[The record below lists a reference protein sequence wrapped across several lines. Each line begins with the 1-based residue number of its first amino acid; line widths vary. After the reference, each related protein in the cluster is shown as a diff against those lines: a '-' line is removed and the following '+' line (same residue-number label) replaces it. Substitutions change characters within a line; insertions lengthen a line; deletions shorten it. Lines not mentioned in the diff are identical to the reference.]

1 MKLPRRRFLQLAAG
15 ATALAAPCI
24 AWAQAYPTRLV
35 RIIVGYPAGGP
46 TDLAA
51 RLMGQWLSER
61 LGQPFVV
68 ENQPDATTNV
78 ATEAVE
84 RVPPDG
90 YTAAPFRFGGRD

>member
-1 MKLPRRRFLQLAAG
+1 MQGVSPRG
-15 ATALAAPCI
+15 HALG
-24 AWAQAYPTRLV
+24 R
-35 RIIVGYPAGGP
+35 
-46 TDLAA
+46 
-51 RLMGQWLSER
+51 LSER

-90 YTAAPFRFGGRD
+90 YTAAPFRFGGRDQRDAGCTSPQKTGRPKVRI